1 MINLN
6 KISKLIS
13 STAIGTLF
21 STCAIAA
28 DQFERP
34 MYVQKFEELNIEFLT
49 EVDPLWNTNLRYHK
63 GKPILLV
70 STQPKVYPPI
80 QMIVTS
86 FPGMEFTAEELDVGY
101 KSFLNTALANYGINP
116 GQIDTLNTTTKVY
129 GDLTGREITF
139 EANVHGTPSDI
150 KVFLGMGKDRGPV
163 LLQAITLKDK
173 ISHIERSLQRSWD
186 NIRYLN

>member
-1 MINLN
+1 MILRF
-6 KISKLIS
+6 
-13 STAIGTLF
+13 STATFIVTIISLNVNAEYV
-21 STCAIAA
+21 S
-28 DQFERP
+28 ERP

-86 FPGMEFTAEELDVGY
+86 FPGMEFTSEELDVGY